1 MATKTTNYNFTK
13 PGYDEDADI
22 AVINANMDIID
33 AKMKE
38 IENAG
43 GSGGGG
49 GASAWLDITG
59 KPFES
64 IGSGLSVNGG
74 VLSVTGGGS
83 SGSVIYSNDERLIGT
98 WIDGSALYEKTL
110 SGTITLD
117 GKNSATLGYV
127 TELLYDNILIRDIGI
142 IMTSN
147 GVIVNE
153 SFAKVYIV
161 SNEITILQDFTSHT
175 WSWEY
180 NIVVRYTKS
189 VQEERGVSY
198 GIKRNCYNRAD

>member
-1 MATKTTNYNFTK
+1 MATKTTNYNLTK
-13 PGYDEDADI
+13 PAYDEDADI
-22 AVINANMDIID
+22 AVINKNMDIID

-43 GSGGGG
+43 GGGGG
-49 GASAWLDITG
+49 GASAWSNIKD

-64 IGSGLSVNGG
+64 IGSGLSVNDGA
-74 VLSVTGGGS
+74 LSVTGGGS

-110 SGTITLD
+110 SGAITLEE
-117 GKNSATLGYV
+117 KNSATLGHV

-161 SNEITILQDFTSHT
+161 SNEILILQDFTSHT

-189 VQEERGVSY
+189 V
-198 GIKRNCYNRAD
+198 

>member
-1 MATKTTNYNFTK
+1 MATKTTNYNLTK
-13 PGYDEDADI
+13 PAYDEDADI

-189 VQEERGVSY
+189 V
-198 GIKRNCYNRAD
+198 